1 MKGYLVSE
9 TGGIMNQVT
18 EILLGAGALFY
29 MLLVC
34 ASDAFDDLSGG
45 RVRKIEGKD
54 PELAEILD
62 GWLEKS
68 ERMRMTFRLL
78 LVVSASVF
86 SVSVYLLAPEKMV
99 LNQVEI
105 PVRIPILAV
114 SIILLSAIGDL
125 LSKFLLPKADLFI
138 IRHTVPGVL
147 LFARMIMPPF
157 ELLLKPLNKRVEE
170 IRDEIGTEGRAT
182 LEDEILD
189 MMEDEPDGELEEGEK
204 RMIKGIFDLSDKSV
218 KEIMTPRVDVHAIP
232 LSSSVEEAR
241 KVFVST
247 GHSRIPV
254 YGRSIDEIRGIVY
267 AKDFLA
273 VPSDK
278 KSLTGMIHMPIFIP
292 ETKAVDE
299 LLEEI
304 QRTHNHFA
312 VVIDEYGGTSGIVTF
327 EDIIEEIIGDV
338 RDEYDSPID
347 AAEKPQLKPDGSV
360 ELEART
366 TVSDVNEILGIE
378 IPEVEH
384 ADTIGGYICAELGRI
399 PEQGEV
405 FTMPDLFKAFIL
417 KADKRKIQRLR
428 ISIPEEENE

>member
-1 MKGYLVSE
+1 
-9 TGGIMNQVT
+9 MNEIT
-18 EILLGAGALFY
+18 EILVAVGALLY

-34 ASDAFDDLSGG
+34 AADAFDDLSGG
-45 RVRKIEGKD
+45 RVRKIEEKN
-54 PELAEILD
+54 PELAELLD
-62 GWLEKS
+62 GWLEKG
-68 ERMRMTFRLL
+68 EQVRMVFRLL
-78 LVVSASVF
+78 LFAVSAVF
-86 SVSVYLLAPEKMV
+86 SVSVYLLSPEKMV
-99 LNQVEI
+99 VHHVEI
-105 PVRIPILAV
+105 PVRIIILAI

-125 LSKFLLPKADLFI
+125 LSKFLLPRADLFM

-147 LFARMIMPPF
+147 LFARIIMPPF

-170 IRDEIGTEGRAT
+170 MRDEVGTEDRAT

-204 RMIKGIFDLSDKSV
+204 RMIRGIFDLSDKSV

-241 KVFVST
+241 KEFVKT

-273 VPSDK
+273 VPADK
-278 KSLTGMIHMPIFIP
+278 KSLTGLIHMPIFIP

-304 QRTHNHFA
+304 QRTRNHFA

-327 EDIIEEIIGDV
+327 EDIIEEIVGDI
-338 RDEYDSPID
+338 RDEYDSPVD
-347 AAEKPQLKPDGSV
+347 AAEKPQLRPDGSV

-366 TVSDVNEILGIE
+366 SVSDVNEILGIE
-378 IPEVEH
+378 IPEMEH

-405 FTMPDLFKAFIL
+405 FTMPDLFKAYIL
-417 KADKRKIQRLR
+417 KADKRKILRLK
-428 ISIPEEENE
+428 ITIPEDENE

>member
-1 MKGYLVSE
+1 MKE
-9 TGGIMNQVT
+9 IT
-18 EILLGAGALFY
+18 EILLAAGAVLY

-45 RVRKIEGKD
+45 RVRKLEEKD
-54 PELAEILD
+54 PELAEMLD
-62 GWLEKS
+62 AWLEKS
-68 ERMRMTFRLL
+68 EQVRMVLRLL
-78 LVVSASVF
+78 LFVVSAMF
-86 SVSVYLLAPEKMV
+86 SVSVYLLAPEKMTV
-99 LNQVEI
+99 NQVDI
-105 PVRIPILAV
+105 PIRVPILAV
-114 SIILLSAIGDL
+114 SIILLSAVGDL
-125 LSKFLLPKADLFI
+125 FSKFILPRADLFI

-147 LFARMIMPPF
+147 LFARIIMPPF
-157 ELLLKPLNKRVEE
+157 NLILKPLNKRVEE
-170 IRDEIGTEGRAT
+170 LRDEVGTEDRAT

-241 KVFVST
+241 KEFVKT

-273 VPSDK
+273 VPADK
-278 KSLTGMIHMPIFIP
+278 KSLTGLIHTPIFIP

-304 QRTHNHFA
+304 QRTRNHFA

-327 EDIIEEIIGDV
+327 EDIIEEIVGDI
-338 RDEYDSPID
+338 RDEYDSPVD
-347 AAEKPQLKPDGSV
+347 AAEKPQLRPDGSV

-366 TVSDVNEILGIE
+366 SVSDVNEILGIE

-399 PEQGEV
+399 PAQGEV
-405 FTMPDLFKAFIL
+405 FTMPDLFTAFVL
-417 KADKRKIQRLR
+417 KADKRKIQRLK
-428 ISIPEEENE
+428 ITIPEEENE

>member
-1 MKGYLVSE
+1 
-9 TGGIMNQVT
+9 MNEIT
-18 EILLGAGALFY
+18 EILVAVGALLY

-34 ASDAFDDLSGG
+34 AADAFDDLSGG
-45 RVRKIEGKD
+45 RVRKIEEKN
-54 PELAEILD
+54 PELAELLD
-62 GWLEKS
+62 GWLEKG
-68 ERMRMTFRLL
+68 EQVRMVFRLL
-78 LVVSASVF
+78 LFAVSAVF
-86 SVSVYLLAPEKMV
+86 SVSVYLLSPEKMV
-99 LNQVEI
+99 VHHVEI
-105 PVRIPILAV
+105 PVRILILAI

-125 LSKFLLPKADLFI
+125 LSKFLLPRADLFM

-147 LFARMIMPPF
+147 LFARIIMPPF

-170 IRDEIGTEGRAT
+170 MRDEVGTEDRAT

-204 RMIKGIFDLSDKSV
+204 RMIRGIFDLSDKSV

-241 KVFVST
+241 KEFVKT

-273 VPSDK
+273 VPADK
-278 KSLTGMIHMPIFIP
+278 KSLTGLIHMPIFIP

-304 QRTHNHFA
+304 QRTRNHFA

-327 EDIIEEIIGDV
+327 EDIIEEIVGDI
-338 RDEYDSPID
+338 RDEYDSPVD
-347 AAEKPQLKPDGSV
+347 AAEKPQLRPDGSV

-366 TVSDVNEILGIE
+366 SVSDVNEILGIE
-378 IPEVEH
+378 IPEMEH

-405 FTMPDLFKAFIL
+405 FTMPDLFKAYIL
-417 KADKRKIQRLR
+417 KADKRKILRLK
-428 ISIPEEENE
+428 ITIPEDENE

>member
-1 MKGYLVSE
+1 
-9 TGGIMNQVT
+9 MNEIT
-18 EILLGAGALFY
+18 EILVAVGALLY

-34 ASDAFDDLSGG
+34 AADAFDDLSGG
-45 RVRKIEGKD
+45 RVRKIEEKN
-54 PELAEILD
+54 PELAELLD
-62 GWLEKS
+62 GWLEKG
-68 ERMRMTFRLL
+68 EQVRMVFRLL
-78 LVVSASVF
+78 LFAVSAVF
-86 SVSVYLLAPEKMV
+86 SVSVYLLSPEKMV
-99 LNQVEI
+99 VHHVEI
-105 PVRIPILAV
+105 PVRILILAI

-125 LSKFLLPKADLFI
+125 LSKFLLPRADLFM

-147 LFARMIMPPF
+147 LFARIIMPPF

-170 IRDEIGTEGRAT
+170 MRDEVGTEDRAT

-204 RMIKGIFDLSDKSV
+204 RMIRGIFDLSDKSV

-241 KVFVST
+241 KEFVKT

-273 VPSDK
+273 VPADK
-278 KSLTGMIHMPIFIP
+278 KSLTGLIHMPIFIP

-304 QRTHNHFA
+304 QRTRNHFA

-327 EDIIEEIIGDV
+327 EDIIEEIVGDI
-338 RDEYDSPID
+338 RDEYDSPVD
-347 AAEKPQLKPDGSV
+347 AAEKPQLRPDGSV

-366 TVSDVNEILGIE
+366 SVSDVNEILGIE

-405 FTMPDLFKAFIL
+405 FTMPDLFKAYIL
-417 KADKRKIQRLR
+417 KADKRKILRLK
-428 ISIPEEENE
+428 ITIPEDENE

>member
-1 MKGYLVSE
+1 
-9 TGGIMNQVT
+9 MNEIT
-18 EILLGAGALFY
+18 EILVAVGALLY

-34 ASDAFDDLSGG
+34 AADAFDDLSGG
-45 RVRKIEGKD
+45 RVRKIEEKN
-54 PELAEILD
+54 PELAELLD
-62 GWLEKS
+62 GWLDKGEQV
-68 ERMRMTFRLL
+68 RMVFRLL
-78 LVVSASVF
+78 LFAVSAVF
-86 SVSVYLLAPEKMV
+86 SVSVYLLSPEKMV
-99 LNQVEI
+99 VHHVEI
-105 PVRIPILAV
+105 PVRIIILAI

-125 LSKFLLPKADLFI
+125 LSKFLLPRADLFM

-147 LFARMIMPPF
+147 LFARIIMPPF

-170 IRDEIGTEGRAT
+170 MRDEVGTEDRAT

-204 RMIKGIFDLSDKSV
+204 RMIRGIFDLSDKSV

-241 KVFVST
+241 KEFVKT

-273 VPSDK
+273 VPADK
-278 KSLTGMIHMPIFIP
+278 KSLTGLIHMPIFIP

-304 QRTHNHFA
+304 QRTRNHFA

-327 EDIIEEIIGDV
+327 EDIIEEIVGDI
-338 RDEYDSPID
+338 RDEYDSPVD
-347 AAEKPQLKPDGSV
+347 AAEKPQLRPDGSV

-366 TVSDVNEILGIE
+366 SVSDVNEILWIE
-378 IPEVEH
+378 IPEMEH

-405 FTMPDLFKAFIL
+405 FTMPDLFKAYIL
-417 KADKRKIQRLR
+417 KADKRKILRLK
-428 ISIPEEENE
+428 ITIPEDENE